1 MNTNSAFQVL
11 AAGAEAF
18 ACALDQVPLAGPVS
32 MGDPSHEPGGDVPRQ
47 WFTDEAGYAVWSSL
61 FIVKRAGQQ
70 PQVHWPRALRWVFSR
85 QFQPED
91 HQPFAAWYL
100 AEAFR
105 LKWDASTSAAVF
117 KQWSHTGGFLA
128 DWVYGEI
135 MSRGGTVHKK
145 YRAIGNGTYAVLA
158 KHSPGYIEEVA
169 AGLND
174 ESLGDCCEVA
184 VALMWIRMDVTAIR
198 SLVLAVLRVE
208 NVDLSRALRW
218 PEL

>member
-1 MNTNSAFQVL
+1 VL
-11 AAGAEAF
+11 AAGVEAF
-18 ACALDQVPLAGPVS
+18 ACALDQVPLAGPVA
-32 MGDPSHEPGGDVPRQ
+32 MGDPSHESGGDMPRQ
-47 WFTDEAGYAVWSSL
+47 WFTDEAAYEVWSSL
-61 FIVKRAGQQ
+61 FIVNTAGQQ
-70 PQVHWPRALRWVFSR
+70 PQVNWPRALRWVFSR
-85 QFQPED
+85 QFQPQD
-91 HQPFAAWYL
+91 HRPFAAWYL

-105 LKWDASTSAAVF
+105 LKWDVCMSADVF
-117 KQWSHTGGFLA
+117 KQLSHMGGFLA

-158 KHSPGYIEEVA
+158 KRAKRSTGYIKEEA

-174 ESLGDCCEVA
+174 ESLANCCEVA